1 MTSRQGL
8 WKRSATEVTS
18 VRSIMTG
25 SSVRAALSA
34 GVKYQR
40 QHHLS
45 LRGTIFSNAPKMTF
59 TTRPC
64 FASNLLPTARSF
76 SSQAVTKN
84 LRLMTPEDDKPKVD
98 QKSLTVEIR
107 KERPLVVFLE
117 WMAAH
122 RNHVKKFTD
131 LYLGSGYDV
140 LVAPLKPSQL
150 LFPTSGSQLVAE
162 ELIRFLAVNPTYKQV
177 IVHGFSVGGYLWGEV
192 CLRMNGHPGL
202 PKQVVGQVWDSL
214 VDVVG
219 ADHGIAAAIFPKNDV
234 LKRVVQTF
242 IQLHLWMFKNVATKH
257 YHASSACFHHP
268 PVKAPA
274 LVLASR
280 GDPICSFKEMMEVVD
295 DWREDKIEVT
305 VKLWDDSP
313 HVGHLRKHRVEYIAE
328 LNKFLQGL
336 QLPTV
341 HDNEGSTISS
351 KL

>member
-1 MTSRQGL
+1 
-8 WKRSATEVTS
+8 
-18 VRSIMTG
+18 MTG
-25 SSVRAALSA
+25 SSMRAAISA
-34 GVKYQR
+34 GVKYQ
-40 QHHLS
+40 QHHVNIC
-45 LRGTIFSNAPKMTF
+45 GNIFANVPKMAF
-59 TTRPC
+59 TVSARPC
-64 FASNLLPTARSF
+64 LAPNLLQNIRKF

-84 LRLMTPEDDKPKVD
+84 LHLMTPEDDKPKVD
-98 QKSLTVEIR
+98 QKSLAVQI
-107 KERPLVVFLE
+107 KNERPLVVFLE

-162 ELIRFLAVNPTYKQV
+162 ELIRFLAVNPTYKRV
-177 IVHGFSVGGYLWGEV
+177 VVHGFSVGGYLWGEV
-192 CLRMNGHPGL
+192 CLRMNAHPGL
-202 PKQVVGQVWDSL
+202 PNQVVGQVWDSL

-242 IQLHLWMFKNVATKH
+242 IQFHLWMFQNIATKH

-274 LVLASR
+274 LVLTSR

-295 DWREDKIEVT
+295 CWRDDDMKVM
-305 VKLWDDSP
+305 VKTWEDSP
-313 HVGHLRKHRVEYIAE
+313 HVGHLRKYRAEYIAE
-328 LNKFLQGL
+328 LNRFLESIH
-336 QLPTV
+336 LPVV
-341 HDNEGSTISS
+341 HDKEKSTIPS

>member
-1 MTSRQGL
+1 
-8 WKRSATEVTS
+8 
-18 VRSIMTG
+18 MTG

-150 LFPTSGSQLVAE
+150 LFPTSGSQVVAA
-162 ELIRFLAVNPTYKQV
+162 ELAQFLANNSHYSR
-177 IVHGFSVGGYLWGEV
+177 ILVHGFSIGGYVWGEV
-192 CLRMNGHPGL
+192 ELLLSRDSSRYSSVIKRIH
-202 PKQVVGQVWDSL
+202 GQVWDS
-214 VDVVG
+214 VVG
-219 ADHGIAAAIFPKNDV
+219 LESIIQGFPLAVFPRNF
-234 LKRVVQTF
+234 LLRTAF
-242 IQLHLWMFKNVATKH
+242 SNYLGLHLWMFKNVATKH